1 MIIINLDGKMNIEQA
16 LKKYKMK
23 FSKHHVMD
31 ELRERT
37 EHVKESVK
45 KREELKKAKY
55 REKKRREENGE

>member
-1 MIIINLDGKMNIEQA
+1 MIIINLDGKMSIEQA

-45 KREELKKAKY
+45 KREELKRAKY

>member
-1 MIIINLDGKMNIEQA
+1 MSIEQA